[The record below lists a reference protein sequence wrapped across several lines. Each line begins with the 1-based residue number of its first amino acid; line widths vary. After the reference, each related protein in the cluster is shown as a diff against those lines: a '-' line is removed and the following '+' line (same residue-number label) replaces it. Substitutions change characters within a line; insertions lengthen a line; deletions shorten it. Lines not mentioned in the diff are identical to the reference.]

1 MNDLLLFL
9 ANASLEGARPRVV
22 DVVVV
27 LGDGTLVA
35 GYPSKVSLGQEREL
49 VLTAQGAIPRVGHDT
64 TIDLE
69 RVVWAWV
76 TSDDG
81 SQQTFGTPASELAGV
96 LGDAL
101 AEAKATD
108 PRGADA
114 ARLEIALGAL
124 AHATGDL
131 RAADRH
137 YRGATS
143 MLVMLGADS
152 RTLGDLWM
160 RLVGVYAE
168 MGDSEALVAAT
179 EQAVSLYTS
188 AFGGN
193 DARVVHARGV
203 RAALTCR

>member
-9 ANASLEGARPRVV
+9 ANARVV

-35 GYPSKVSLGQEREL
+35 GYPSKVSLGQESGL
-49 VLTAQGAIPRVGHDT
+49 VLTAQGAIPGVGHDT

-69 RVVWAWV
+69 SVVWAWA

-81 SQQTFGTPASELAGV
+81 SQQTFGTRSAELAGV
-96 LGDAL
+96 LGGAL
-101 AEAKATD
+101 AEAKAAD

-114 ARLEIALGAL
+114 ARLEIALGAV

-131 RAADRH
+131 AAADRY

-143 MLVMLGADS
+143 KLVMLGADS

-168 MGDSEALVAAT
+168 MDDPEALRAAT
-179 EQAVSLYTS
+179 EQAVAFYTS
-188 AFGGN
+188 AFGEN
-193 DARVVHARGV
+193 DPRVVHARGV
-203 RAALTCR
+203 QAALTCR

>member
-1 MNDLLLFL
+1 MNDLLVFL

-35 GYPSKVSLGQEREL
+35 GYPSKVSLGQETGL

-64 TIDLE
+64 TVELE
-69 RVVWAWV
+69 SVVWAWV

-81 SQQTFGTPASELAGV
+81 SQKTFGTPGSELAGV

-101 AEAKATD
+101 AEAKASD
-108 PRGADA
+108 PRGGDA
-114 ARLEIALGAL
+114 ARLEIALGAV

-131 RAADRH
+131 SAADRH
-137 YRGATS
+137 YRGAIS
-143 MLVMLGADS
+143 KLVMLGAED
-152 RTLGDLWM
+152 RALGDLWM
-160 RLVGVYAE
+160 RLVGVYAD
-168 MGDSEALVAAT
+168 MGESEGLRAAM

-188 AFGGN
+188 AFGEN

-203 RAALTCR
+203 QAALTCR